1 MSYWRK
7 RYKLFPLFLLMSSV
21 LTDIQAVSNNAFS
34 DTSSKS
40 QKVPKPILWNCYLF
54 SASILCYNGH
64 LRRRAKRAQVTMFF
78 CVPFYTFEY
87 LLYLF
92 VPFCT
97 FLYLFV
103 PFCTFLFLF
112 VPFCTFLYLFVTF
125 CNFLYLFVPFCTFF
139 VYICLPLCTFMYHHC
154 VLFLVQTDRLT
165 NRLVQNISL
174 EKQEALVQL
183 CTYLV

>member
-1 MSYWRK
+1 MIVSYWRK

-78 CVPFYTFEY
+78 EY
-87 LLYLF
+87 LF
-92 VPFCT
+92 IPFCAFVYLCVYFCT
-97 FLYLFV
+97 FAYLIVPLSFLYLFV
-103 PFCTFLFLF
+103 LHLFWKK
-112 VPFCTFLYLFVTF
+112 
-125 CNFLYLFVPFCTFF
+125 
-139 VYICLPLCTFMYHHC
+139 M
-154 VLFLVQTDRLT
+154 QTWRERST
-165 NRLVQNISL
+165 V
-174 EKQEALVQL
+174 
-183 CTYLV
+183 